1 MGNAMSG
8 LRNDGEMRLVCAPTR
23 RARPGRLV
31 MALGAGPIMLGV
43 LAVAIPT
50 ELAAAAPASSAA
62 SSAASPAAAK
72 PSGLKYTVVNG
83 DYLWGIA
90 IKLGVKFVD
99 LLTVNSFTMDTVIIP
114 GQTVVVPEGG
124 TLPAV
129 TTPAATTPATAA
141 AAASGPYVVVSGDSL
156 STIAQRMGVT
166 LPALLKAN
174 TLKID
179 SVIHPGTQLS
189 IPAGGHMP
197 APKSTT
203 LGAIDGAAS
212 TGQPVNADRVNDA
225 ATVPPNAAA
234 TPAADSPAAGTAAAG
249 QAPAQAALPAGY
261 TSYTIAAGDY
271 LVGIAAKNGVTLK
284 ALLAANDLIT
294 TSAIQ
299 PGQQLSVPPATLPI
313 PPATPDAAATDAA
326 SPGAGQSAGQ
336 QSIAALIAF
345 LEAQVGKPYAFNT
358 EGPETFDC
366 SGLVTAAYR
375 QIGVSL
381 PHQSLLQSTKGT
393 AVDWNSQPLLPG
405 DLIFMFS
412 TANPTVISHVGIV
425 IDSQRWI
432 QAGGSPTAVKI
443 GPLPNAA
450 KIQAVR
456 RIVQP

>member
-1 MGNAMSG
+1 MGSAMSG
-8 LRNDGEMRLVCAPTR
+8 VRNGGEMRMVPASTR
-23 RARPGRLV
+23 RVRSRRL
-31 MALGAGPIMLGV
+31 MIGFGTGPIVLGV
-43 LAVAIPT
+43 LAVAVPT
-50 ELAAAAPASSAA
+50 ELAASAAAAPASI
-62 SSAASPAAAK
+62 ASPSSAK
-72 PSGLKYTVVNG
+72 PSALKYTVVNG

-99 LLTVNSFTMDTVIIP
+99 LLTVNSFTMDTVIVP
-114 GQTVVVPEGG
+114 GQSVVVPEGG
-124 TLPAV
+124 SLP
-129 TTPAATTPATAA
+129 PAAPAAGANTAADAAANTAA
-141 AAASGPYVVVSGDSL
+141 ATATGPYVVVSGDSL
-156 STIAQRMGVT
+156 SGIAQRMGVS

-174 TLKID
+174 TLKVD
-179 SVIHPGTQLS
+179 SVIHPGTKLS
-189 IPAGGHMP
+189 VPTGGHMP

-203 LGAIDGAAS
+203 LGAIDGAAA
-212 TGQPVNADRVNDA
+212 TGQPVAANRVNDA
-225 ATVPPNAAA
+225 ATVPPDVAAS
-234 TPAADSPAAGTAAAG
+234 TTPAAGTAAAG
-249 QAPAQAALPAGY
+249 QAALPAGY

-271 LVGIAAKNGVTLK
+271 LVGIATKNGVTLK
-284 ALLAANDLIT
+284 ALLAANNLIT

-313 PPATPDAAATDAA
+313 PPAAPEAAATTTDSSGSATPSA
-326 SPGAGQSAGQ
+326 SQ
-336 QSIAALIAF
+336 QSIATMVAF

-358 EGPETFDC
+358 EGPDTFDC

-393 AVDWNSQPLLPG
+393 AVDWTTQPLLPG

-425 IDSQRWI
+425 IDSSRWI
-432 QAGGSPTAVKI
+432 QAGGSPTSVKI
-443 GPLPNAA
+443 GQLPNAS

>member
-1 MGNAMSG
+1 MGSAMSG
-8 LRNDGEMRLVCAPTR
+8 LRNVGEMRVGAAPTR
-23 RARPGRLV
+23 RARSSRLAL
-31 MALGAGPIMLGV
+31 ALGAAPIVLGV
-43 LAVAIPT
+43 LAAAIPT
-50 ELAAAAPASSAA
+50 EMAAASAPAAAPS
-62 SSAASPAAAK
+62 AAK
-72 PSGLKYTVVNG
+72 PSALRYTVVNG

-124 TLPAV
+124 ALP
-129 TTPAATTPATAA
+129 PATAPTGA
-141 AAASGPYVVVSGDSL
+141 SAAASTTAAASGPYVVMSGDSL
-156 STIAQRMGVT
+156 STIAQRMGVS

-174 TLKID
+174 TLKVD
-179 SVIHPGTQLS
+179 SVIHPGTKLS
-189 IPAGGHMP
+189 IPTGGHMP
-197 APKSTT
+197 APTT
-203 LGAIDGAAS
+203 LGAIDSPAN
-212 TGQPVNADRVNDA
+212 TGQPVSANRVNDA
-225 ATVPPNAAA
+225 ASVPPDAAA
-234 TPAADSPAAGTAAAG
+234 TPGTGSAATGAAAAG

-261 TSYTIAAGDY
+261 TSYTITAGDY

-294 TSAIQ
+294 TSAIL

-313 PPATPDAAATDAA
+313 PPADPAPATTTPDAT
-326 SPGAGQSAGQ
+326 SQGGSQSAAQ
-336 QSIAALIAF
+336 QSIATLIGY

-358 EGPETFDC
+358 EGPDTFDC
-366 SGLVTAAYR
+366 SGLVTAAYK
-375 QIGVSL
+375 QIGISL

-393 AVDWNSQPLLPG
+393 AVDWTSQPLLPG

-425 IDSQRWI
+425 IDSARWI
-432 QAGGSPTAVKI
+432 QAGGSPTSVKI
-443 GPLPNAA
+443 GPLPNAG

>member
-8 LRNDGEMRLVCAPTR
+8 LRNGEMHVIGAPTR
-23 RARPGRLV
+23 RVRARRSSGRLV
-31 MALGAGPIMLGV
+31 IALGASPIVLGV
-43 LAVAIPT
+43 LAVAVPT
-50 ELAAAAPASSAA
+50 ERAAAAAVPASV
-62 SSAASPAAAK
+62 ASPTAAK
-72 PSGLKYTVVNG
+72 PSALKYTVVNG

-99 LLTVNSFTMDTVIIP
+99 LLTVNSFTMDTVIVP
-114 GQTVVVPEGG
+114 GQSVVVPEGG
-124 TLPAV
+124 ALP
-129 TTPAATTPATAA
+129 PAAPAGAGAATANPATAA
-141 AAASGPYVVVSGDSL
+141 AAAGPYLVVSGDSL
-156 STIAQRMGVT
+156 SGIALRMGVS

-174 TLKID
+174 TLKVD
-179 SVIHPGTQLS
+179 SVIHPGTKLS

-197 APKSTT
+197 APTT
-203 LGAIDGAAS
+203 LAAIDGSAS
-212 TGQPVNADRVNDA
+212 TGQPVGATRAGDA
-225 ATVPPNAAA
+225 ATVPPDAAA
-234 TPAADSPAAGTAAAG
+234 TPADGAAPTG
-249 QAPAQAALPAGY
+249 QATLPAGY

-271 LVGIAAKNGVTLK
+271 LVGIATKSGVTLK

-313 PPATPDAAATDAA
+313 PPAAPDAAVATTDAA
-326 SPGAGQSAGQ
+326 ADSTQSASQ
-336 QSIAALIAF
+336 QSIATVIAF
-345 LEAQVGKPYAFNT
+345 LVAQVGKPYAFNT

-393 AVDWNSQPLLPG
+393 SVDWNTQPLLPG

-425 IDSQRWI
+425 IDSSRWI
-432 QAGGSPTAVKI
+432 QAGGSPTSVKI
-443 GPLPNAA
+443 GPLPNAS